1 MGILENILPKQ
12 QKPSEWSQV
21 TQTKEKVDWTH
32 SLSGDAMGLLRSIL
46 EAAYKH
52 REAYFKADDIKN
64 AQLWSALIEQQRQI
78 NELNEKIAKM
88 TPKTQETFKIGT
100 ADDSVVLNK
109 IRAVMQPSIEDSK
122 EATDA
127 LVNSLMKF

>member
-1 MGILENILPKQ
+1 MGIFGLGDK
-12 QKPSEWSQV
+12 KPSEWSQA
-21 TQTKEKVDWTH
+21 TQTQEKTDWTH
-32 SLSGDAMGLLRSIL
+32 FLSPEATGLLRNVL

-64 AQLWSALIEQQRQI
+64 AQVWSALIELTREI
-78 NELNEKIAKM
+78 NELSEKIDRL
-88 TPKTQETFKIGT
+88 TPKTTTPFKLGT

-109 IRAVMQPSIEDSK
+109 IKAVMQPTVEDTK

>member
-1 MGILENILPKQ
+1 MGFLGIGDRKTN
-12 QKPSEWSQV
+12 EWNEV
-21 TQTKEKVDWTH
+21 TKTQEKTDWTH
-32 SLSGDAMGLLRSIL
+32 FLSAEAANLLRSVL

-64 AQLWSALIEQQRQI
+64 AQLWSALIEQQREI
-78 NELNEKIAKM
+78 AELRAKIESM
-88 TPKTQETFKIGT
+88 TPKTTSTMKLGT

-109 IRAVMQPSIEDSK
+109 IKAVMQPTVEDSK

-127 LVNSLMKF
+127 LVDSLMKF